1 VSAEVRKRGARLP
14 FGKLT
19 GVWTELA
26 QTLRGLKDGTVQ
38 PEPAKAR
45 CYVLQTMLG
54 VVDRVL
60 EERALQQMRE
70 ELATFRAAL
79 TAAGKVVPTTGR
91 LLPPGHS
98 ERSTVDA

>member
-1 VSAEVRKRGARLP
+1 MTAEKKKRGARLP

-54 VVDRVL
+54 VVDR
-60 EERALQQMRE
+60 EHERRALDTMQAE
-70 ELATFRAAL
+70 IATMRAAFATGNVIAT
-79 TAAGKVVPTTGR
+79 TAR
-91 LLPPGHS
+91 HLPASGV
-98 ERSTVDA
+98 RSDA